1 MGILFP
7 SFSDAFRV
15 WNLFNIDTFELL
27 QGQFHPEDMTMD
39 IGSTYNEKFSLNR
52 QHAISQFLHGEV
64 ETISFRSRFVATTV
78 IEDLEDHLATLKSFV
93 RRDDSLERPPILEF
107 WVGNGSFNLFNN
119 QTILQSLSGIA
130 YHRPTFL
137 GGLRHVEFTVNLR
150 EYKEATVEDLAI
162 GNTRFHRAKFADY
175 YEALAERE
183 YGNPRLGDAI
193 RKLHP
198 DKPNIQTGN
207 VIELPTQS
215 KLRRTKLTQT
225 SIPLQ
230 TGFDRKDTPQKVLR
244 QNIFDARNRTK
255 VSFVLREAI

>member
-1 MGILFP
+1 MGLLTP
-7 SFSDAFRV
+7 SLSDFLRV
-15 WNLFNIDTFELL
+15 WNLFNTDTFELL
-27 QGQFHPEDMTMD
+27 QGQFHPEDMTMEV
-39 IGSTYNEKFSLNR
+39 GSAYNEKFSLNR
-52 QHAISQFLHGEV
+52 QHAITQFLHGEV
-64 ETISFRSRFVATTV
+64 ETISFRSRFVATTA
-78 IEDLEDHLATLKSFV
+78 IEDLEDHLATVKSFA
-93 RRDDSLERPPILEF
+93 RRDDSLERPPVLEF

-119 QTILQSLSGIA
+119 QAILQSLSGIT

-150 EYKEATVEDLAI
+150 EYKEAKVKDLAI

-183 YGNPRLGDAI
+183 YGNPQFGDVI

-225 SIPLQ
+225 SIPLVG
-230 TGFDRKDTPQKVLR
+230 GFGRKETAQKALR
-244 QNIFDARNRTK
+244 RATFDSRNRSK
-255 VSFVLREAI
+255 VSFVLKEAI